1 MDTKDLVQSLLNGD
15 KTEFKQGFEQLLYD
29 RSKIA
34 LSDYKMEV
42 AGSLMNNTD
51 DIAEAE
57 RPYMDYEPID
67 LELEDDDFDT
77 PTVNPDGREPEEYG
91 LREPNDGL
99 GGSEEAFIDMHGN
112 VEVIDL
118 LPESVSDDVDDII
131 DSGKTERL
139 S

>member
-1 MDTKDLVQSLLNGD
+1 MDTKDLVKSLINGD

-51 DIAEAE
+51 DITEAE

-67 LELEDDDFDT
+67 LEVEDEDRDF
-77 PTVNPDGREPEEYG
+77 PSVNPDGREPEEYG

-99 GGSEEAFIDMHGN
+99 GGSEEVFVDMHGD
-112 VEVIDL
+112 VQVIDL
-118 LPESVSDDVDDII
+118 LPESISDDVDDIV
-131 DSGKTERL
+131 DSGKEERL

>member
-1 MDTKDLVQSLLNGD
+1 MDTKELVQSLLNGD

-51 DIAEAE
+51 DITEAE
-57 RPYMDYEPID
+57 TPYKDYDPVD
-67 LELEDDDFDT
+67 LESEDEDRDA
-77 PTVNPDGREPEEYG
+77 PTVNPDGREPEEFG

-99 GGSEEAFIDMHGN
+99 GGSEEAFVNMHGD
-112 VEVIDL
+112 VQVIDL
-118 LPESVSDDVDDII
+118 LPESVSDDVDDIV